1 MINLSAEMAKLP
13 EPPNGESPYWDHWR
27 YDLWHRATT
36 EPAENFPNWPCIYHT
51 MLVRHW
57 DMASRWDR
65 LPDRYRQVIA
75 GLSSPLREN
84 CIEQAWHLFNYE
96 HNARGMYVDRMGSI
110 VEFGGG
116 YGQMCWLIRKLG
128 FKGDYCI
135 VDLPEFKLLQR
146 WWLGTQGM
154 ETDDDADIRSP
165 DLLIGCY
172 SVSEIP
178 PKDRRAALGDALS
191 YLLVYSGKF
200 DRWNNEAWFRK
211 WGKDWDCS
219 IFPMEDR
226 PDWYLIC

>member
-1 MINLSAEMAKLP
+1 MNLSAEMAKLP
-13 EPPNGESPYWDHWR
+13 EPPDSPWPYWGHWR
-27 YDLWHRATT
+27 ADLWRQAQANPP
-36 EPAENFPNWPCIYHT
+36 EDFVNWPCIQHT

-57 DMASRWDR
+57 SMESRWDR

-75 GLSSPLREN
+75 ELSSPLREN
-84 CIEQAWHLFNYE
+84 CIEQAWHLWQWE
-96 HNARGMYVDRMGSI
+96 SHDTQPHCISGLDTI

-116 YGQMCWLIRKLG
+116 YGQMCWLVRKLG

-154 ETDDDADIRSP
+154 ETDDGASIHNP
-165 DLLIGCY
+165 DLFIGCY

-191 YLLVYSGKF
+191 YLLAYSGKF

-211 WGKDWDCS
+211 WGKGCS
-219 IFPMEDR
+219 IFPFEDR